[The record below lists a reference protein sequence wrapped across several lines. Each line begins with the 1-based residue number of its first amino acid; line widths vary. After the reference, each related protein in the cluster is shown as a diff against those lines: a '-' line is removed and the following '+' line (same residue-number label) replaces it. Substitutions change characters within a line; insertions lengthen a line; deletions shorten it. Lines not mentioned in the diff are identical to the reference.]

1 MVSPI
6 FIFYFVREE
15 MHKKE
20 IFVTKKDI
28 FSRIEKSC
36 RKNALNLKL
45 RKRCQNAAEQLV

>member
-1 MVSPI
+1 
-6 FIFYFVREE
+6 

-20 IFVTKKDI
+20 IFVTKKDV

-45 RKRCQNAAEQLV
+45 RKRCQQVAEQLV